1 MRKSKVFMAL
11 LLASVLSTPGSVTAA
26 ETKDTDFTIS
36 EEDTTV
42 GDSDFDIIYP
52 GYYPVIPDPE
62 TPSNPSNPSTPA
74 NPSTPTT
81 PTNPSAEEKP
91 TKVSL
96 VRKEIVLKTL
106 DPTSNNSTV
115 LESQVSKADTLYA
128 SEEAGH
134 TKIKFEVGKVGTFAF
149 RIDSKGEVSYR
160 LYSTTNT
167 VVSTAAIKEDSFFDY
182 AVLKKGVYILDVQH
196 SAKVSVQG
204 VYFKNKSNVTVKK
217 YVPAKKKKSA
227 TITLKLKK
235 AINGSSIIVK
245 KNRYNPA
252 GNWESPL
259 DVASFSTIKRNAV
272 FKGKV
277 TSKKLKFKVKK
288 NGVYTIINTLNGEK
302 VKTVYTFK
310 VSGLKK

>member
-1 MRKSKVFMAL
+1 
-11 LLASVLSTPGSVTAA
+11 
-26 ETKDTDFTIS
+26 
-36 EEDTTV
+36 
-42 GDSDFDIIYP
+42 
-52 GYYPVIPDPE
+52 
-62 TPSNPSNPSTPA
+62 
-74 NPSTPTT
+74 
-81 PTNPSAEEKP
+81 
-91 TKVSL
+91 
-96 VRKEIVLKTL
+96 
-106 DPTSNNSTV
+106 
-115 LESQVSKADTLYA
+115 
-128 SEEAGH
+128 
-134 TKIKFEVGKVGTFAF
+134 
-149 RIDSKGEVSYR
+149 
-160 LYSTTNT
+160 
-167 VVSTAAIKEDSFFDY
+167 
-182 AVLKKGVYILDVQH
+182 VLKKGVYILDVQH

-204 VYFKNKSNVTVKK
+204 IYFKNKSNVTVKS

-252 GNWESPL
+252 GDWEFPL
-259 DVASFSTIKRNAV
+259 DVASFGTIKSDAV

>member
-1 MRKSKVFMAL
+1 MRKNKVFMAL
-11 LLASVLSTPGSVTAA
+11 LLASVLSTPCSITAA
-26 ETKDTDFTIS
+26 ETKDIDFTIS
-36 EEDTTV
+36 EDDTVT
-42 GDSDFDIIYP
+42 GDSDFDIVYP
-52 GYYPVIPDPE
+52 GYYPTIPNPG
-62 TPSNPSNPSTPA
+62 TSSNPSDPST
-74 NPSTPTT
+74 PSTPTD
-81 PTNPSAEEKP
+81 PSTGEKP
-91 TKVSL
+91 AKVSV

-106 DPTSNNSTV
+106 DPTSNSNTV
-115 LESQVSKADTLYA
+115 LESQVSKTDALYEA
-128 SEEAGH
+128 AEAGH

-149 RIDSKGEVSYR
+149 RIDSEGEVGYR

-167 VVSTAAIKEDSFFDY
+167 VLSSAAITEDSFFDY

-204 VYFKNKSNVTVKK
+204 IYFKNKSNVTVSS
-217 YVPAKKKKSA
+217 YAPTKKKKSA

-235 AINGSSIIVK
+235 AIHGSSIVVK

-252 GNWESPL
+252 GNWETPL
-259 DVASFSTIKRNAV
+259 DVASFSKVKSNAI